1 MDNHEENFQKALSE
15 IKAEPNIYHLSN
27 VKLVFNEENFFLFLE
42 SGSQVYRFQLH
53 PKHAKRML
61 LRLTEKIGE
70 YEKKFGEL
78 KTDLPPIILD
88 LGKSSSNEGKD

>member
-1 MDNHEENFQKALSE
+1 MGNHEENLQKALSE

-27 VKLVFNEENFFLFLE
+27 VKLAFNEENFLLLLE
-42 SGSQVYRFQLH
+42 SGSQIYQFQLH
-53 PKHAKRML
+53 PKHAKRIL

-88 LGKSSSNEGKD
+88 LGKPNSNEGKV